1 MLSSNR
7 LVVSLSSYLVPG
19 LLGGMLLAG
28 CPDPEG
34 EFNDFTS
41 RLPDGPPGVHVD
53 AAPLV
58 DGPIAD
64 VSGTFLIGLTNDLLA
79 AVNPIQFLA
88 TQTVDMTGG
97 GYRVTLSFQPLNKT
111 TRLAV
116 GAPAVF
122 GPVDVSTNGE
132 FTANLPGELTI
143 PAEANTLL
151 VAPIV
156 ANMVVIV
163 GRISTADFHCGT
175 LDGNVT
181 QPVVIDLGESHTTYG
196 AIRVPPGTMG
206 TALPTPVVRCP

>member
-41 RLPDGPPGVHVD
+41 RIPDAPLAVD

-79 AVNPIQFLA
+79 GVMPIQFLA
-88 TQTVDMTGG
+88 TQTVDRTGG
-97 GYRVTLSFQPLNKT
+97 GYRVTLSFQPLDKT

-151 VAPIV
+151 PQPIV
-156 ANMVVIV
+156 ANTVVIV

-181 QPVVIDLGESHTTYG
+181 QPVVIDLGASHTTYG

-206 TALPTPVVRCP
+206 SALPPPVVKCP